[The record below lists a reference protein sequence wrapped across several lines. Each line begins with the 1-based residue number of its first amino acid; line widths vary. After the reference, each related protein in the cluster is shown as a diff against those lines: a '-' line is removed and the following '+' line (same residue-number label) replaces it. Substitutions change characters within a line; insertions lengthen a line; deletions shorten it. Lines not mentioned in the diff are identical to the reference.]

1 MAKKKEIKGKS
12 AFDSLAPKHQLFVKQ
27 YIICNGKGGPAY
39 RQVYPVKD
47 MNTAYVNANRLLRN
61 AKIKQ
66 AIDDEYK
73 KIFKDKDSEIEQ
85 SKTYKLLHS
94 IGDADIDEVVDL
106 ENGTLKVKNMS
117 EIPRSAI
124 PAIQSIK
131 RHKKET
137 AYGTDETLEVK
148 MHDKIKAIELRA
160 KLQGMLE
167 KDNLGSVEII
177 VKPAQ
182 VPKEIL
188 DEENNAG

>member
-1 MAKKKEIKGKS
+1 MATAKKKKKETKEKT
-12 AFDSLAPKHQLFVKQ
+12 AFESLAPKHQLFVKQ

-39 RQVYPVKD
+39 RQIYTVKD
-47 MNTAYVNANRLLRN
+47 IFTASVNANRLLKN

-85 SKTYKLLHS
+85 SKTYKLIHS
-94 IGDADIDEVVDL
+94 ISDADIDEVIDL
-106 ENGTLKVKNMS
+106 EDGTLKVKNIS

-137 AYGTDETLEVK
+137 AYGTDDTLEIK
-148 MHDKIKAIELRA
+148 MHDKIKALELRA
-160 KLQGMLE
+160 KLQGMLQDKME
-167 KDNLGSVEII
+167 LTGEI
-177 VKPAQ
+177 VVSPAKR
-182 VPKEIL
+182 PDKKSE
-188 DEENNAG
+188 

>member
-1 MAKKKEIKGKS
+1 MAAKKKKEKEKS
-12 AFDSLAPKHQLFVKQ
+12 AFESLAPKHQLFVKQ

-39 RQVYPVKD
+39 RQVYTVKD
-47 MNTAYVNANRLLRN
+47 IFTASVNANRLLKN

-73 KIFKDKDSEIEQ
+73 KIFKDKDSEIEK

-94 IGDADIDEVVDL
+94 ISDTDIDEVIDL
-106 ENGTLKVKNMS
+106 ENGTLTVKDLS

-137 AYGTDETLEVK
+137 AYGTDDMLEIK
-148 MHDKIKAIELRA
+148 MHDKLKAIELRA

-167 KDNLGSVEII
+167 KDVMGSVEII
-177 VKPAQ
+177 VRPA
-182 VPKEIL
+182 VRPDKSKE
-188 DEENNAG
+188 E